1 MDYNVLNDFE
11 ETIQRLPCYGGQ
23 FTGLRKPCIKKERI
37 QADSF
42 LRQRYFLLY
51 RVEGH
56 TVFADR
62 IVYELQDCENKL
74 K

>member
-42 LRQRYFLLY
+42 FAAA
-51 RVEGH
+51 
-56 TVFADR
+56 VFSA
-62 IVYELQDCENKL
+62 V
-74 K
+74 

>member
-1 MDYNVLNDFE
+1 
-11 ETIQRLPCYGGQ
+11 
-23 FTGLRKPCIKKERI
+23 
-37 QADSF
+37 

>member
-1 MDYNVLNDFE
+1 MIL
-11 ETIQRLPCYGGQ
+11 
-23 FTGLRKPCIKKERI
+23 KKRFRDCPVT
-37 QADSF
+37 ADSLQDCESPALKKNGYKRTHF